1 MIELL
6 GQDTVHGN
14 PADDR
19 PMTVR
24 KKLKEQN
31 LFFIQDTRRMVVAV
45 IA

>member
-24 KKLKEQN
+24 KKLKE
-31 LFFIQDTRRMVVAV
+31 
-45 IA
+45 